1 LKTPCRL
8 WFRECVE
15 FRILGPVE
23 VRADGDALP
32 LGGRKQRALLA
43 VLLLHANQAV
53 SRDRLIEALW
63 GDRPPP
69 SVHQSLDSYVSRLR
83 RTLGHGRLLRGP
95 PGYTVVVE
103 PGELDLSRFE
113 DLVAAGGEAATRNDA
128 AEAAA
133 RLRAALALWRG
144 PALVDVLY
152 EPFAARESERLDEL
166 RRIALEQRI
175 DADLGTGLGRELVP
189 ELEALAREHPL
200 RERLLGQLMLALY
213 RAGRHGDALAVLQ
226 AARQRLAGELGLEPG
241 PPLRELERRILRHDP
256 DLGPVEQRPPAARPP
271 RRRRVLAAVAALALA
286 GAVAVYVIAL
296 RPAGPARTLH
306 AGTSRLVA
314 VMTGSGMVTSLT
326 ALTRTPAAVASG
338 AGSLWVADATGPT
351 VSRVDPESGSVV
363 DRIQLAGEPGSIVAG
378 AGAIWVASTVGGT
391 ISRIDPGTDTVTQTV
406 RLGGASAAAIAF
418 GGAKLWIADPTD
430 QTLMELDPG
439 TGSVR
444 RTLTLD
450 LRPSSLA
457 IANGVIWVSDQTT
470 NIVEQIALRSGATL
484 AATHVG
490 NGPTAI
496 ALSAGGAWVANAL
509 DGTVSRIEADSA
521 AVVATIPV
529 GSNPSSLVA
538 AGGSIWVANQA
549 SGTLS
554 RIDPR
559 RNRVSATVEIGGSP
573 TSLIAQ
579 AGRVWVAGGPRAGRH
594 RGGTLRL
601 VATQTFDTID
611 PAFQETQ
618 TLAFTRLAYDTLVT
632 FEQAPGA
639 AGLRLV
645 PDLAIAIPTPTRAGT
660 TYAFRLRPGIRYSDG
675 RPLRAQDFRRAIER
689 LFRVGSP
696 GATYYSGIVG
706 ADACARRPPAC
717 DLSSGIETDDAAGT
731 ALFHLRTA
739 DPDFLFKLTVIGFSV
754 PVPAGTP
761 NRPLRSTPLP
771 GTGPYAIVR
780 ARERDV
786 RFERNRFFREWSHAA
801 QPDGN
806 PDAIEWHIV
815 SSLNDAVDA
824 VERGAA
830 DWMLGLIPP
839 DRLRRL
845 QLSRPA
851 QLHTAPQFVV
861 EFAPLDA
868 HRPPFDDVRVR
879 RALNYA
885 VDRQKI
891 VRMYGGAAVATPL
904 CQPLPPGFPGYRRY
918 CPYTVDPRAD
928 GRWIGPDLV
937 AARRLVAASGTSGS
951 RIDVWGTTDSTAV
964 PRELPA
970 YVAGVLRSLGYRV
983 RLHRVASPALSTIRE
998 RIQLSVDGDWAPD
1011 YPAPSSYLPGF
1022 FGCRG
1027 GFSNGYVCDPALVR
1041 LMRHATA
1048 LQLRDPRR
1056 AAALWSRIDHEI
1068 ADGAYWLPT
1077 VSLRA
1082 PEIVSRRVRNYE
1094 HNPLW
1099 GFIASQ
1105 VWLR

>member
-1 LKTPCRL
+1 
-8 WFRECVE
+8 VE
-15 FRILGPVE
+15 FRVLGPVE
-23 VRADGDALP
+23 VRADGDALA

-43 VLLLHANQAV
+43 VLLLHANQSV

-83 RTLGHGRLLRGP
+83 RTLGHERLLRGP
-95 PGYTVVVE
+95 PGYMIVVE
-103 PGELDLSRFE
+103 PGELDLSRFQE
-113 DLVAAGGEAATRNDA
+113 LVAAGC
-128 AEAAA
+128 EAAA
-133 RLRAALALWRG
+133 RNDAPEAAASLRAALGLWRG

-152 EPFAARESERLDEL
+152 EPFAASESERLEEL
-166 RRIALEQRI
+166 RLVALEQRI
-175 DADLGTGLGRELVP
+175 DADLASGHGRELVP
-189 ELEALAREHPL
+189 ELEALVREHPL

-241 PPLRELERRILRHDP
+241 PQLRELERRILRHDP
-256 DLGPVEQRPPAARPP
+256 DLGPVERRRPAATSP
-271 RRRRVLAAVAALALA
+271 RKTRALAAVAALALA
-286 GAVAVYVIAL
+286 AVAAGIVFAL
-296 RPAGPARTLH
+296 RPATPARTLRTG
-306 AGTSRLVA
+306 ASRLAA
-314 VMTGSGMVTSLT
+314 VTTGSGTVTKLT
-326 ALTRTPAAVASG
+326 ALTGTPGALAGG

-351 VSRVDPESGSVV
+351 VSRIDPGNGGVV
-363 DRIQLAGEPGSIVAG
+363 DRIQVAGEPGSIVAG
-378 AGAIWVASTVGGT
+378 GGAIWVASTVGGT
-391 ISRIDPGTDTVTQTV
+391 VSRIDPGTDTVTQTV

-418 GGAKLWIADPTD
+418 GDRNLWIADPTD
-430 QTLMELDPG
+430 QTLIELDPG
-439 TGSVR
+439 TGSRR

-450 LRPSSLA
+450 VRPTSLA
-457 IANGVIWVSDQTT
+457 IAEGVIWVSDQSAD
-470 NIVEQIALRSGATL
+470 IVEQIALRSGATL
-484 AATHVG
+484 ATTHVG
-490 NGPTAI
+490 NGPAAI
-496 ALSAGGAWVANAL
+496 ALGAGGAWVANAL
-509 DGTVSRIEADSA
+509 DGTVSRIQADTA

-529 GSNPSSLVA
+529 GSSPSSLVA
-538 AGGSIWVANQA
+538 AHGSVWVANQA

-559 RNRVSATVEIGGSP
+559 RNRVSATVEVGGTP
-573 TSLIAQ
+573 TSLISQ
-579 AGRVWVAGGPRAGRH
+579 AGRVWVAGGPGAERH

-618 TLAFTRLAYDTLVT
+618 TLVFTRLAYDTLVT

-645 PDLAIAIPTPTRAGT
+645 PDLAIAIPPPTRAGT

-696 GATYYSGIVG
+696 GTTYYSGIVG
-706 ADACARRPPAC
+706 AEACARRPPAC
-717 DLSSGIETDDAAGT
+717 DLSRGIETHDATGT
-731 ALFHLRTA
+731 VVFHLRAA

-780 ARERDV
+780 ASERDV
-786 RFERNRFFREWSHAA
+786 RFQRNRFFREWSHAA

-851 QLHTAPQFVV
+851 QLHINPQFVV
-861 EFAPLDA
+861 EFVPLDA

-885 VDRQKI
+885 IDREKI

-904 CQPLPPGFPGYRRY
+904 CQPLPPDFPGYRRY
-918 CPYTVDPRAD
+918 CPYTVDPGGD
-928 GRWIGPDLV
+928 GTWIGPDLA

-951 RIDVWGTTDSTAV
+951 RIDVWGTTDSIAV

-970 YVAGVLRSLGYRV
+970 YVAGVLRSLGYDV
-983 RLHRVASPALSTIRE
+983 RLHRVAFPALSSIRG

-1011 YPAPSSYLPGF
+1011 YPAPSAYLPGF

-1027 GFSNGYVCDPALVR
+1027 GFSNGYVCDPALDR

-1048 LQLRDPRR
+1048 LQLRDPQR

-1068 ADGAYWLPT
+1068 ADRAYWLPT

-1082 PEIVSRRVRNYE
+1082 PEIVSQRVRNYE

>member
-1 LKTPCRL
+1 M
-8 WFRECVE
+8 E
-15 FRILGPVE
+15 FRVLGPVE
-23 VRADGDALP
+23 VRVDGGALA

-43 VLLLHANQAV
+43 LLLLHANEPV

-69 SVHQSLDSYVSRLR
+69 SVHQSIDSYVSRLR
-83 RTLGHGRLLRGP
+83 RVLGHDRLLRRS
-95 PGYTVVVE
+95 PGYTLVVE
-103 PGELDLSRFE
+103 PGELDLARFE
-113 DLVAAGGEAATRNDA
+113 ELVAAGR
-128 AEAAA
+128 EAAA
-133 RLRAALALWRG
+133 RGASAEAAETLDEALALWRG
-144 PALVDVLY
+144 PALADLLY
-152 EPFAARESERLDEL
+152 EPFAAEEAARLEERRLL
-166 RRIALEQRI
+166 ALEQRI
-175 DADLGTGLGRELVP
+175 DADLATGRGRELVP
-189 ELEALAREHPL
+189 ELEALVQDHPL
-200 RERLLGQLMLALY
+200 RERLLAQLMLALY

-241 PPLRELERRILRHDP
+241 PQLRELERSILRHDP
-256 DLGPVEQRPPAARPP
+256 ALAPIARRSAAGAPR
-271 RRRRVLAAVAALALA
+271 RRRRVLATVAAVALA
-286 GAVAVYVIAL
+286 GIVAGIVVAF
-296 RPAGPARTLH
+296 RPTAPARTLQ
-306 AGTSRLVA
+306 AGASRLAGVA
-314 VMTGSGMVTSLT
+314 TDSRTVTSLT
-326 ALTRTPAAVASG
+326 ALVRTPAAVTSA
-338 AGSLWVADATGPT
+338 AGSLWIADATGPT
-351 VSRVDPESGSVV
+351 VSRINPEDGSVI
-363 DRIQLAGEPGSIVAG
+363 DQIQVVGEPGSIVG
-378 AGAIWVASTVGGT
+378 GGGAIWVASAVGGT
-391 ISRIDPGTDTVTQTV
+391 ISRIDPGTDTVTQTL

-418 GGAKLWIADPTD
+418 GGGHVWVADPTD
-430 QTLMELDPG
+430 QTLIELEPK

-450 LRPSSLA
+450 LRPTALA
-457 IANGVIWVSDQTT
+457 IANGVIWVCDQSAD
-470 NIVEQIALRSGATL
+470 IVEQIALRSGATL
-484 AATHVG
+484 ATTHVG
-490 NGPTAI
+490 NGPAAI
-496 ALSAGGAWVANAL
+496 ALDAGGAWVANAL
-509 DGTVSRIEADSA
+509 DGTVSRIEADTA
-521 AVVATIPV
+521 AVVATVPV
-529 GSNPSSLVA
+529 GSSPSSVVVT
-538 AGGSIWVANQA
+538 AGAVWAANQA
-549 SGTLS
+549 SGTVS
-554 RIDPR
+554 RIDPG
-559 RNRVSATVEIGGSP
+559 RNRVSTTLAVGGAP
-573 TSLIAQ
+573 TSLV
-579 AGRVWVAGGPRAGRH
+579 AGDRRVWVVGGPGPGKH

-696 GATYYSGIVG
+696 ATTYYSDILG
-706 ADACARRPPAC
+706 AGRCVRRPSTC
-717 DLSSGIETDDAAGT
+717 TLSSGIQTDDAAGT
-731 ALFHLRTA
+731 VVFHLRA
-739 DPDFLFKLTVIGFSV
+739 PDPDFLFKLTVIGFSV

-761 NRPLRSTPLP
+761 NRPLRSTPVP

-780 ARERDV
+780 ASERVV
-786 RFERNRFFREWSHAA
+786 RFERNPFFREWSHAA

-815 SSLNDAVDA
+815 SSLDDAVDA
-824 VERGAA
+824 VESGAA

-851 QLHTAPQFVV
+851 QLHINPQFVV

-868 HRPPFDDVRVR
+868 HLPPFDDVRVR

-885 VDRQKI
+885 IDRAKI
-891 VRMYGGAAVATPL
+891 ARMYGGATVATPL
-904 CQPLPPGFPGYRRY
+904 CQPLPPDFPGYRRY
-918 CPYTVDPRAD
+918 CPYTVDPSAD
-928 GRWIGPDLV
+928 GTWTGPDL
-937 AARRLVAASGTSGS
+937 ATARRLVAASGTKGS
-951 RIDVWGTTDSTAV
+951 RVDVWGTTDSIGV
-964 PRELPA
+964 PRQLPA
-970 YVAGVLRSLGYRV
+970 YVGSVLRSLGYRV
-983 RLHRVASPALSTIRE
+983 RLHRVAFPTLSAIRK

-1011 YPAPSSYLPGF
+1011 YPAPSAYLPGF

-1027 GFSNGYVCDPALVR
+1027 GFSNGYVCDAGLDR
-1041 LMRHATA
+1041 QMRRATA

-1068 ADGAYWLPT
+1068 ADRAYWLPT

-1082 PEIVSRRVRNYE
+1082 PELVSRRVRNYE